1 MPIPKPSS
9 DNYGSPSDAGI
20 MGEDYENDQARYPEV
35 TDKELE
41 AFQNAMMQKLE
52 SIVSSRLRDA
62 HDAAGGLE
70 AAIVRLLQ
78 QVRREKDEEPDTLT
92 AEGVAKILGDF
103 ANRSSA
109 RSDKELVE
117 ELGKQ
122 HRTIQQAITRIFVEW
137 MRHLHGQAGGNYDAR
152 NEASVM
158 LARAMFEE
166 ILPEKLYL
174 PLI

>member
-1 MPIPKPSS
+1 MPVPKPSS
-9 DNYGSPSDAGI
+9 DNYEYPSDAGI
-20 MGEDYENDQARYPEV
+20 MGEDYENDQARFKEV

-41 AFQNAMMQKLE
+41 MFQTTMQKLE
-52 SIVSSRLRDA
+52 TVVSSRLRDA
-62 HDAAGGLE
+62 HDAAGGVE
-70 AAIVRLLQ
+70 AAISRLLQ

-158 LARAMFEE
+158 LAIAMVEH
-166 ILPEKLYL
+166 IAPERLHL
-174 PLI
+174 PLL